1 MTTPALSIAIDPIW
15 GTVREIRAKVSAL
28 LTPYSTELRL
38 AATMTASE
46 LLENAIKYGE
56 SVARAPRIVFSLG
69 LADGI
74 IRIETV
80 NGCNDHENV
89 QRLQARLHR
98 LATTEDPK
106 ALYLNSIEE
115 LLALASAATSGGS
128 GLGLYR
134 IAAEGGFTL
143 SCHYEDGVVS
153 VLATRSIA

>member
-1 MTTPALSIAIDPIW
+1 MTDPALSIAIDPIW
-15 GTVREIRAKVSAL
+15 GTVREIRAKVGAL

-56 SVARAPRIVFSLG
+56 SVARAARIVFSLG

-89 QRLQARLHR
+89 QRLQARLRR
-98 LATTEDPK
+98 LATADNPK
-106 ALYLNSIEE
+106 ALYLNCIHE
-115 LLALASAATSGGS
+115 LLESAAGNGGS

-143 SCHYEDGVVS
+143 SCHYEDGVVG